1 MNYLILVNKQNILKE
16 EIIDLKRC
24 YIINDFETSENIY
37 VEKKT
42 YRHFLRLRRHL
53 LKLKINISVSSCY
66 RSFKEQQDIINR
78 YTKKYGKDYAT
89 QYVAKVGESEHH
101 TGLCMDIAIKFGEK
115 YLYEN
120 EDLEKKTKEFN
131 IIHALL
137 YKYGF
142 ILRYP
147 IDKKN
152 ITGYNYEP
160 WHIRYVGKRVAK
172 DIYKNNITL
181 EEYLNK

>member
-1 MNYLILVNKQNILKE
+1 MDYLILVNKQNILKE
-16 EIIDLKRC
+16 EIINFKKC
-24 YIINDFETSENIY
+24 YKVKDFETNEDIY

-42 YRHFLRLRRHL
+42 YRYFLRLRRRL
-53 LKLKINISVSSCY
+53 LKFKIDIAISSCY
-66 RSFKEQQDIINR
+66 RSFKEQQDIIDR
-78 YTKKYGKDYAT
+78 YIIKYGKDYVN
-89 QYVAKVGESEHH
+89 QYVAVVGASEHH
-101 TGLCMDIAIKFGEK
+101 TGLCMDIAIKQEDK
-115 YLYEN
+115 YIYEN
-120 EDLEKKTKEFN
+120 EDLEKRTKEFN
-131 IIHALL
+131 IIHSLL

-147 IDKKN
+147 KDKEN

-172 DIYKNNITL
+172 YIYENNITL